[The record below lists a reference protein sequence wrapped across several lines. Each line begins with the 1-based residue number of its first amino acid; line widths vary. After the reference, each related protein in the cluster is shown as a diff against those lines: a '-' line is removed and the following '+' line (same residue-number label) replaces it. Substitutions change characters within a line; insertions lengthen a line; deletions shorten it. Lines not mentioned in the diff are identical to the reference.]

1 MNALNYLKSQAIPI
15 RNPLID
21 RRFLELVQTFPRK
34 RRRGKRLYRT
44 VIATRFPQF
53 GDVPFAHR
61 TNLIPWPEV
70 SGRSGELKRF
80 FQGSLLEARG
90 GFADLIDPVGL
101 EAQLAQWLRAASPV
115 APGGAVPAKP
125 PASRKRPWAE
135 RAKKVAYSSWTPR
148 IIRNMIVP
156 QRSRRASF
164 DYLFRLLVLALYLER
179 LEGRGIRLSWDWES
193 GDAPWIEA
201 PRCR

>member
-1 MNALNYLKSQAIPI
+1 
-15 RNPLID
+15 LID
-21 RRFLELVQTFPRK
+21 RRFLELVQTLPRTL
-34 RRRGKRLYRT
+34 RRGKGLYRT

-53 GDVPFAHR
+53 GGVPFAHR

-80 FQGSLLEARG
+80 FQASLLEARG
-90 GFADLIDPVGL
+90 GFSDLIDRIGL
-101 EAQLAQWLRAASPV
+101 EERLTKWFRPASN
-115 APGGAVPAKP
+115 APRNGADPAKA

-135 RAKKVAYSSWTPR
+135 RAKTVAYLPWTPSVM
-148 IIRNMIVP
+148 RNVIVP
-156 QRSRRASF
+156 PRSRRAAF
-164 DYLFRLLVLALYLER
+164 EYLFRLLVLALYLER